1 MAESKIQTSIIQYLE
16 KEGWDCIKTIR
27 LSKAGYPDILAQKDG
42 MSIWLECK
50 ASAKAKR
57 APLQIKRINDLKRNG
72 FIAEFVWE
80 VDQVRDIISSISC
93 EGS

>member
-1 MAESKIQTSIIQYLE
+1 MAEQQIQTSIIGYLE

-50 ASAKAKR
+50 ASAKAKKS
-57 APLQIKRINDLKRNG
+57 PLQIKRIADLKRNG
-72 FIAEFVWE
+72 FTAEFVWSVE
-80 VDQVRDIISSISC
+80 QVRDIISSISC
-93 EGS
+93 ERS